1 MKDSSRLPLDESADT
16 SRVGMMDTYD
26 VVVYTDDVCQI
37 PHLHVIDKATRGQ
50 EFDSRISLNQASYV
64 LQNGHSDKLDAPIC
78 VRFNQFMHEPSRNV
92 HYRNNY
98 EAAVNLWNDNN
109 EDSHIPLLETEES
122 EIIIPNYASLNGQDL

>member
-1 MKDSSRLPLDESADT
+1 
-16 SRVGMMDTYD
+16 
-26 VVVYTDDVCQI
+26 
-37 PHLHVIDKATRGQ
+37 
-50 EFDSRISLNQASYV
+50 
-64 LQNGHSDKLDAPIC
+64 
-78 VRFNQFMHEPSRNV
+78 MHEPSRNV